1 MVSAQEIESPT
12 PSGLSK
18 SGRWWKPTQDN
29 RFSNI
34 RKDKPLHTSWQRKVK
49 SRAEK
54 ESVRSYANRLKE
66 QKKQERIEYW
76 DRVKAHRVT
85 KESNR
90 QKSEVVQ
97 VITNTKKIKRMK
109 KKQLRQIQ
117 KRDTGGV
124 ATKKMLPGSK

>member
-1 MVSAQEIESPT
+1 MVSAKEVEST
-12 PSGLSK
+12 THSGLSK
-18 SGRWWKPTQDN
+18 SGRWWKPMQDN

-34 RKDKPLHTSWQRKVK
+34 RKDKQLHSSWDKK
-49 SRAEK
+49 LKYRAEK

-66 QKKQERIEYW
+66 QKKQEKIEYW
-76 DRVKAHRVT
+76 ERVKAHRVV
-85 KESNR
+85 KETNR
-90 QKSEVVQ
+90 KKSEVVQ
-97 VITNTKKIKRMK
+97 VITNTKKLKRMK